1 MGGRTRQELL
11 QAYQAAGEDAL
22 LDRIVHDMRGPL
34 TGIISASRLIDTLL
48 AEADDARD
56 LEKIAEVNSLVRD
69 ASDMMRT
76 ILDAVS
82 DYDRQRRQKP
92 AG

>member
-1 MGGRTRQELL
+1 MAVRTKEELL
-11 QAYQAAGEDAL
+11 QTYQAAGEDAL

-48 AEADDARD
+48 AEVSDAQD
-56 LEKIAEVNSLVRD
+56 LAKIAEVNGLVRD
-69 ASDMMRT
+69 ASDALRT

-82 DYDRQRRQKP
+82 DYDRERRQKP

>member
-11 QAYQAAGEDAL
+11 EAYQALSEDAL

-48 AEADDARD
+48 AEAADARD

-69 ASDMMRT
+69 ASDTMRA

>member
-1 MGGRTRQELL
+1 MAGRTKEELL
-11 QAYQAAGEDAL
+11 QTYHETGEDAL

-48 AEADDARD
+48 AEASDAHG
-56 LEKIAEVNSLVRD
+56 LEKIAEVNNLVRD
-69 ASDMMRT
+69 ASEAMRT

-82 DYDRQRRQKP
+82 DYDRERRQKP

>member
-48 AEADDARD
+48 AEAADARD